1 MQTKIFLTF
10 VFLIG
15 LLTIN
20 VFPQEQEATV
30 DPKEIINKYISAI
43 GGAENLKNISDRTT
57 IMRGTAME
65 QTITLIIKQKAP
77 NKFRQEI
84 KVAGMD
90 QVLIFDGEKAVMK
103 FGDQKMDVT
112 GEQLEQLKIESA
124 MELLLNPEE
133 YGVTFTF
140 EGTENV
146 NEKPCHIIK
155 LTSKSGTTSKYYF
168 DDETGLKVL
177 EKKTVQSQMGTME
190 QTIEYSDYKE
200 VAGVKFPH
208 KLKQSFGPQAVE
220 VTVSSIKV
228 NTNLSDEIFTI
239 SE

>member
-1 MQTKIFLTF
+1 MKTKIFLAIII
-10 VFLIG
+10 LIAFTANI
-15 LLTIN
+15 LSQEKESTI
-20 VFPQEQEATV
+20 
-30 DPKEIINKYISAI
+30 DPKEIISKYITAI
-43 GGAENLKNISDRTT
+43 GGAENLKNINDRTT

-103 FGDQKMDVT
+103 FADQKMDVPA
-112 GEQLEQLKIESA
+112 EQLAQLKIESA
-124 MELLLNPEE
+124 MELLLNPED
-133 YGVTFTF
+133 YGVTFSY

-146 NEKPCHIIK
+146 NDKPCHILK
-155 LTSKSGTTSKYYF
+155 LTSESGVTSKYYF

-177 EKKTVQSQMGTME
+177 EKKNTQTQMGPMA

-200 VAGVKFPH
+200 VSGVKFPH
-208 KLKQSFGPQAVE
+208 KLKQSFGPQTVE
-220 VTVSSIKV
+220 VNVSSIKI
-228 NTNLSDEIFTI
+228 NTNLSDDIFTI

>member
-1 MQTKIFLTF
+1 MKTKLFLTVVL
-10 VFLIG
+10 VFNLFIANS
-15 LLTIN
+15 IA
-20 VFPQEQEATV
+20 QEKDATV
-30 DPKEIINKYISAI
+30 NPKEIISKYITAI

-65 QTITLIIKQKAP
+65 QTLTLIIKQKAP

-90 QVLIFDGEKAVMK
+90 QILIFDGEKAVMK
-103 FGDQKMDVT
+103 FADQKMDVP
-112 GEQLEQLKIESA
+112 ENQLKQLKIESA

-133 YGVTFTF
+133 YGVSFTY
-140 EGTENV
+140 EGQENI
-146 NEKPCHIIK
+146 NDKPCHILK
-155 LTSKSGTTSKYYF
+155 MTSESGVSSKMYF

-177 EKKTVQSQMGTME
+177 EKKVTVTAMGEME
-190 QTIEYSDYKE
+190 QTVEYLDYKE

-208 KLKQSFGPQAVE
+208 KLKQSFGPQSVE

>member
-1 MQTKIFLTF
+1 MQTKLFLAIVLFINIFTSNIF
-10 VFLIG
+10 S
-15 LLTIN
+15 
-20 VFPQEQEATV
+20 QEEKNAV
-30 DPKEIINKYISAI
+30 DPKDIISKYITAI
-43 GGAENLKNISDRTT
+43 GGEENLRNVKDRTT
-57 IMRGTAME
+57 IMRGSAME

-90 QVLIFDGEKAVMK
+90 QVMIFDGEKAVMK
-103 FGDQKMDVT
+103 FADQKMDVA

-133 YGVTFTF
+133 YGVTFSY
-140 EGTENV
+140 EGTETV
-146 NEKPCHIIK
+146 NEKLCHILK
-155 LTSKSGTTSKYYF
+155 MTSKSGVSSKMYF

-177 EKKTVQSQMGTME
+177 EKKTAQTQMGAME

-220 VTVSSIKV
+220 VTVSSIKI
-228 NTNLSDEIFTI
+228 NTNLSDEIFQI

>member
-1 MQTKIFLTF
+1 MKTKLFLSF
-10 VFLIG
+10 VFVVSLFIANSFAQEKDLI
-15 LLTIN
+15 
-20 VFPQEQEATV
+20 V
-30 DPKEIINKYISAI
+30 DPKEIINKYLTAI
-43 GGAENLKNISDRTT
+43 GGVENLKNISDRTT

-90 QVLIFDGEKAVMK
+90 QILIFNGEKAVMK
-103 FGDQKMDVT
+103 FADQKMDIA

-133 YGVTFTF
+133 YGVTFSF
-140 EGTENV
+140 EGKENV
-146 NEKPCHIIK
+146 NDKPCNIIK
-155 LTSKSGTTSKYYF
+155 LTSKSGVTSKYYF

-177 EKKTVQSQMGTME
+177 EKKTAQTQMGAME

-220 VTVSSIKV
+220 VTVSSIKI